1 MLPKQGEK
9 GTKFIMKGKKITIIT
24 SIIMI
29 ALIIVSLFTK
39 RISNTI
45 ISSNSE
51 QQKNATYNSL
61 ETYAANSV
69 TTYSI
74 EWQKSIGSDYVTEF
88 KSAVKTSDGGIIA
101 VGSTD
106 INTFIEG
113 ENKKSYG
120 NQDGIIVKY
129 SYDGTVEWSKLLGGR
144 GNDELFKVES
154 KPNKSGKPDE
164 EVYVVGGY
172 VDSGEVKY
180 DDVKLEISDHGNEIT
195 DYGYMAGIIM
205 TIDRYGNIK
214 WVKTLEGTGKVR
226 INAVTIN
233 ENGDVGVTGSY
244 YSSITVNGTKE
255 TLTSSGEKDGFIC
268 VFSNDGNYKWSK
280 NLDSNGNVTGKAITA
295 TSKGFAVG
303 VNFKGELTIGE
314 ENKGDNKV
322 KTKGKV
328 DAVVIKFSSAGDVSW
343 KKQLGS
349 TDNDEVYDITAN
361 AGASE
366 IIVVGALGKYIAEAN
381 ISSKK
386 YYDGMLVKLY
396 ESSGTVKQAISIGGY
411 DNGVIDS
418 VVPTNNGGV
427 LLGGWTYSKDVK
439 YNNVSIT
446 SSNKGK
452 NEGLIIEL
460 NAYNNLVWSDVI
472 QGELYDCINDIV
484 YMGDGSYYAVGDFN
498 SKSIT
503 NGNENIKKKVQEDD
517 VLLKNNASYS
527 SDAFVIKYITNT
539 YVPPKKQEGKVTVHH
554 VIEEEYKEWEDD
566 FKKEIKEALN
576 GELEEKPGEV
586 IEIRKGKIGDP
597 YKVEEKDIEH
607 YKLNSAIEN
616 AEGTYA
622 EENTDIYVYY
632 VPKDY
637 KYKIEYYY
645 DGEFDSNSTETKEA
659 KYNSTVTVSPS
670 KEKDGYKLVNI
681 TSENGENYSNENEVQ
696 LKISDDPEKNVI
708 KFYYENTEFKTITVK
723 KVWEMSDEEA
733 ENYRATIQLMRV
745 KDGEKTP
752 LLDKEEHEF
761 KVEIIGNRS
770 GTIKNVPVNK
780 GGEPIEYALK
790 EIKVEKRKSPN
801 ENNWEEVSLTQFDVS
816 YQIVKGDE
824 NN

>member
-1 MLPKQGEK
+1 MIIDLRLEDTEIINDLENKFPNIFKIKIKEDFENNPYTKYLVYLKDEK
-9 GTKFIMKGKKITIIT
+9 VVGFLNYY
-24 SIIMI
+24 
-29 ALIIVSLFTK
+29 LIYDRIEIVNF
-39 RISNTI
+39 NV
-45 ISSNSE
+45 
-51 QQKNATYNSL
+51 L
-61 ETYAANSV
+61 ENYQNLH
-69 TTYSI
+69 
-74 EWQKSIGSDYVTEF
+74 IGS
-88 KSAVKTSDGGIIA
+88 
-101 VGSTD
+101 
-106 INTFIEG
+106 NLIERLI
-113 ENKKSYG
+113 E
-120 NQDGIIVKY
+120 V
-129 SYDGTVEWSKLLGGR
+129 
-144 GNDELFKVES
+144 GNDK
-154 KPNKSGKPDE
+154 
-164 EVYVVGGY
+164 
-172 VDSGEVKY
+172 
-180 DDVKLEISDHGNEIT
+180 KLK
-195 DYGYMAGIIM
+195 
-205 TIDRYGNIK
+205 NI
-214 WVKTLEGTGKVR
+214 TLEVR
-226 INAVTIN
+226 IDNQ
-233 ENGDVGVTGSY
+233 
-244 YSSITVNGTKE
+244 
-255 TLTSSGEKDGFIC
+255 
-268 VFSNDGNYKWSK
+268 
-280 NLDSNGNVTGKAITA
+280 KAIHIYE
-295 TSKGFAVG
+295 KYGF
-303 VNFKGELTIGE
+303 K
-314 ENKGDNKV
+314 KV
-322 KTKGKV
+322 S
-328 DAVVIKFSSAGDVSW
+328 IR
-343 KKQLGS
+343 
-349 TDNDEVYDITAN
+349 
-361 AGASE
+361 
-366 IIVVGALGKYIAEAN
+366 
-381 ISSKK
+381 KK
-386 YYDGMLVKLY
+386 YYNGMLVKLN

-816 YQIVKGDE
+816 YQRVKGDE